1 MADTNTTETIDT
13 NTSTDTPII
22 DVTGDNLVLTTID
35 NPYNPKTD
43 YDNWKSF
50 DTDNEHNTE
59 EFVAR
64 LIVMED
70 GFDIDDDMKMNELI
84 NKVINDILE
93 HDVTQ
98 MYILV

>member
-1 MADTNTTETIDT
+1 MADTNTSNTNDT

-50 DTDNEHNTE
+50 DSDNEYNTE

-64 LIVMED
+64 LLSMEV
-70 GFDIDDDMKMNELI
+70 GFDMDDDMKMNELT
-84 NKVINDILE
+84 NKVINEILE
-93 HDVTQ
+93 HDMTK

>member
-1 MADTNTTETIDT
+1 MADTNTSNANDT

-43 YDNWKSF
+43 YDNWKSY
-50 DTDNEHNTE
+50 DSDNEYNTE

-64 LIVMED
+64 LLSMEV
-70 GFDIDDDMKMNELI
+70 GFDMDDDMKMNELT
-84 NKVINDILE
+84 NKVINEILE
-93 HDVTQ
+93 HDMTK